1 MFGNQEPIS
10 KLYIKKSQNCIS
22 TEAKQ
27 TNKQTKTVQLS
38 DTDQNNP
45 TSGRA
50 TQKHLLK
57 EKSQSN
63 VGKGNLNFQ

>member
-50 TQKHLLK
+50 T
-57 EKSQSN
+57 
-63 VGKGNLNFQ
+63 